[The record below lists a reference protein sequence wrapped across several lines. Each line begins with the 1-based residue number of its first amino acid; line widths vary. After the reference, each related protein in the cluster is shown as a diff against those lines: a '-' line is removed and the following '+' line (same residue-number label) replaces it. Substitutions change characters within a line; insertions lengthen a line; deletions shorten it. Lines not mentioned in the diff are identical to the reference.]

1 MGLQLKERTQIDL
14 DVKSRD
20 GKKDGIKSL
29 YGFESRELF
38 HHIYYC

>member
-20 GKKDGIKSL
+20 RKKKDDYIKNL
-29 YGFESRELF
+29 
-38 HHIYYC
+38 

>member
-20 GKKDGIKSL
+20 GKKRWHQKPIR
-29 YGFESRELF
+29 F
-38 HHIYYC
+38 